1 MSRVGATAETDEDA
15 VRAELSRFGVDAL
28 RTGQREAVLASLRGD
43 DALILLPTGAG
54 KSLCYQLPAAILRA
68 RGAGPTLV
76 LSPLLALMDD
86 QAAAMRR
93 RGLRVLVLRGRPR
106 AAKTRAVNST
116 TASTAAT
123 SRAEEA
129 EDCAPEVADVI
140 LLSPEKAATVT
151 TRRLLLRLAPSRL
164 VVDEAHCVSAW
175 GHDFRPEFLKIAEL
189 RSLLEDAHG
198 PLPTLALTATAAPTV
213 RADICT
219 QLGLRQPLVVR
230 APHRR
235 ANLALAIAPC
245 TPATPSNDP
254 AGRMAQLR
262 ALAQQALAG
271 DPSARVLVYVP
282 TRKRARSAAES
293 LRKAGLGAEWY
304 HAGRTELARARA
316 LQQFDS
322 GRRPVLCATT
332 AFGMGVDRGDVRL
345 VIHAQAPASAT
356 AWLQE
361 AGRAGRDGGPA
372 RAVLLFHPSDGLTW
386 ASLRL
391 GRKRAPL
398 VVDDDF
404 RALTALAESPEC
416 RWLALAR
423 AMEGVSLD
431 GSADAALLEGDRL
444 ACGVCDVCSDSAAV
458 AASWARQR
466 GATAEQRE
474 SRTAQREQ
482 DLEVEVDDGA
492 RAAIV
497 AFVAAMPRPVGAV
510 LLTLALRGSQAKAVR
525 GRKLDAVPGH
535 GALRHLPEAAIRRAI
550 ADMQTAGTLL
560 RRGRR
565 LPTVWLPGRPLRRA
579 ATKAGSGEAGAS
591 DVEPSGKAKT
601 TKRRT
606 RRRRRER

>member
-1 MSRVGATAETDEDA
+1 MSTMQTAQGQLDEA
-15 VRAELSRFGVDAL
+15 VLAALPRFGVVAL
-28 RTGQREAVLASLRGD
+28 RAGQREAVDASLRGD

-76 LSPLLALMDD
+76 VSPLLALMDD

-93 RGLRVLVLRGRPR
+93 RGQQVLVRRGRPR
-106 AAKTRAVNST
+106 GAAARAAPVA
-116 TASTAAT
+116 ASGAD
-123 SRAEEA
+123 EA
-129 EDCAPEVADVI
+129 GACAPEAADVI
-140 LLSPEKAATVT
+140 LVSPEKAATLA
-151 TRRLLLRLAPSRL
+151 TRRLLVGLAPSRL

-189 RSLLEDAHG
+189 RALLERSHG
-198 PLPTLALTATAAPTV
+198 PLPTLALTATAAPAV
-213 RADICT
+213 RADVCV
-219 QLGLRQPLVVR
+219 QLGLRRPVVVR

-235 ANLALAIAPC
+235 ANLALAITPC
-245 TPATPSNDP
+245 TAATRANDP

-262 ALAQQALAG
+262 TLTQQALAASP
-271 DPSARVLVYVP
+271 DARVLVYVP
-282 TRKRARSAAES
+282 TRKRARSTAES
-293 LRKAGLGAEWY
+293 LRKAGVAAEWY

-345 VIHAQAPASAT
+345 VVHAHAPASAT

-361 AGRAGRDGGPA
+361 AGRAGRDGGEA
-372 RAVLLFHPSDGLTW
+372 RAVLLFHASDGLTW
-386 ASLRL
+386 AGLRL

-404 RALTALAESPEC
+404 RALTALAEAPVC
-416 RWLALAR
+416 RWQALAR
-423 AMEGVSLD
+423 AMEGVALD
-431 GSADAALLEGDRL
+431 GSADVALLDADRSP
-444 ACGVCDVCSDSAAV
+444 CGVCDVCHDPSAVSAR
-458 AASWARQR
+458 WDRQR
-466 GATAEQRE
+466 DAAAEQRVA
-474 SRTAQREQ
+474 STAQRVQ
-482 DLEVEVDDGA
+482 DLSVEVDPAA
-492 RAAIV
+492 RSAIV
-497 AFVAAMPRPVGAV
+497 AFVGAMPRPVGAA

-550 ADMQTAGTLL
+550 ADMQADGALL

-565 LPTVWLPGRPLRRA
+565 LPTVWLPGRPLRGVTAKQA
-579 ATKAGSGEAGAS
+579 AALAASPGGEASSAAL
-591 DVEPSGKAKT
+591 PKPRPA
-601 TKRRT
+601 
-606 RRRRRER
+606 RRRRSRR